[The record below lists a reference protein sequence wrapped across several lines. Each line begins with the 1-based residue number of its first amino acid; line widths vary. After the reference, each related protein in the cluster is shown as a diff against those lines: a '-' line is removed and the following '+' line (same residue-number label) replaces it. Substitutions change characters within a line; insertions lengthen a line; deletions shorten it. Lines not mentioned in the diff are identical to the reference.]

1 MRKVFV
7 DPVVLPDARF
17 RDGLGIRYVRLE
29 GADEVVEVF
38 RPLDDLAAHRTAI
51 QQRVNRLTSFRQ
63 VRFVPLRRADVV
75 HDSAGTLEILSDFV
89 PGHRLSDVLEA
100 AAAGAI
106 AITACAAIHIVREV
120 LGALAVLAESRGL
133 THGAVGPERLLLVPK
148 GRVLVAD
155 YVLGGA
161 LAQLEYS
168 RGRLWRE
175 FRVAAAPGKG
185 GPKLDMASEVVQ
197 VAVTAVA
204 LLRGRPVGAEEF
216 PDGLLDLVASL
227 GRSRSGSRGEAV
239 PGALLTWLRR
249 ALHLDAGS
257 RLTSVSEARLAL
269 ETALSKQAVASGGAA
284 AVRALADDYGRL
296 AGVVDAA
303 SAARAAA
310 EAAKRTERERDA
322 TLGMPPERSSDAAGP
337 QTAARTVLMPA
348 FTLLPDATIDAD
360 GEVVAG
366 ASFVEHAGDG
376 GQTDPPVGWRVP
388 ERASPDV
395 ATVVGPLLD
404 RTATPRLPRDAEFPE
419 EIIDLDALTEPEGA
433 ATAPVPAP
441 TSPPP
446 IEAGRS
452 ADDSSV
458 GDERAA
464 PRTVDIAAL
473 EAEPEIAACF
483 LNEEDRPVARDLT
496 PVDTMPALTP
506 LPLQEIDLSVVETEP
521 AVAALFQP
529 EPIAGAAR
537 EAAPV
542 EEPAPVAQP
551 EAVAVLAIESEAAVE
566 QALVVEVLGSS
577 MADSFRSEASILVV
591 PDPNAGNAA
600 AAANADSA
608 PGSEQALPAP
618 SKPDALPRLPS
629 DWLIDLDVASRR
641 RHRRPEPERPAL
653 GVTIELPE
661 LVGSFAAG
669 ASQSDVPPP
678 PLTPRRRLGVA
689 PLDAPGV
696 AEEQI
701 EVAAAAHQPLP
712 QEGLPP
718 VPLARVGPQVDG
730 AGDSAT
736 DVEQSPAEA
745 TKGEAGPVFPR
756 VAPSVRRVREE
767 ARRRRLARARAA
779 LAGSA
784 VLAARAAHAAGAAMV
799 SAGTSAGR
807 ALRAAWG
814 AAAWVGASVGRGLIR
829 VAASS
834 VRLVGTFAAGLAG
847 LAVTGLSAGGRAVV
861 VSAAAVVR
869 GVTAGARGAVAAAGA
884 LGRGAAAVG
893 AAAASGAR
901 RAGRGAASSA
911 IRLGHACA
919 LAVRWSARALNR
931 SGVAIGRAGAGAV
944 RGVASAAGSAAQR
957 AASMARAARPRRT
970 VDRPGAFTW
979 WDLPRRAGFL
989 LSDLS
994 DRLPRARV
1002 RLSYVAAAL
1011 TLIVGVVGAPY
1022 VKDRWFTPAP
1032 PSGTLRVESSRAGLT
1047 VRVDGADLGPAPL
1060 TAAVPVGTHR
1070 VEVTGDGRIRVQ
1082 DVAVVEGQTVVIE
1095 AGSRD
1100 LRATGSLR
1108 IDTDPPGASVWVDGV
1123 AHGTAPVTIGALAE
1137 GAHSVVV
1144 RNAAGSVRRSVAV
1157 RPDETAEAVVAIR
1170 PGWLAVFAPVRLE
1183 ILEGGQPIGSTEG
1196 GRLLAS
1202 PGDHTIEAVSRTLG
1216 YRSSHRVEVRPGEVT
1231 ALTIALPPAALEI
1244 VAPPGS
1250 EIRVDGTLVGNAPLG
1265 TIQVPVGTR
1274 VVQARHRDFGDRR
1287 QSVTVTYTKAA
1298 RAIFP

>member
-1 MRKVFV
+1 
-7 DPVVLPDARF
+7 
-17 RDGLGIRYVRLE
+17 RLAE
-29 GADEVVEVF
+29 A
-38 RPLDDLAAHRTAI
+38 PAC
-51 QQRVNRLTSFRQ
+51 
-63 VRFVPLRRADVV
+63 
-75 HDSAGTLEILSDFV
+75 
-89 PGHRLSDVLEA
+89 EA
-100 AAAGAI
+100 APVEEPAPLAQPKA
-106 AITACAAIHIVREV
+106 V
-120 LGALAVLAESRGL
+120 AVLAVE
-133 THGAVGPERLLLVPK
+133 
-148 GRVLVAD
+148 
-155 YVLGGA
+155 
-161 LAQLEYS
+161 
-168 RGRLWRE
+168 
-175 FRVAAAPGKG
+175 
-185 GPKLDMASEVVQ
+185 
-197 VAVTAVA
+197 
-204 LLRGRPVGAEEF
+204 
-216 PDGLLDLVASL
+216 
-227 GRSRSGSRGEAV
+227 
-239 PGALLTWLRR
+239 
-249 ALHLDAGS
+249 
-257 RLTSVSEARLAL
+257 SEA
-269 ETALSKQAVASGGAA
+269 AV
-284 AVRALADDYGRL
+284 
-296 AGVVDAA
+296 
-303 SAARAAA
+303 
-310 EAAKRTERERDA
+310 EA
-322 TLGMPPERSSDAAGP
+322 
-337 QTAARTVLMPA
+337 
-348 FTLLPDATIDAD
+348 
-360 GEVVAG
+360 
-366 ASFVEHAGDG
+366 
-376 GQTDPPVGWRVP
+376 
-388 ERASPDV
+388 
-395 ATVVGPLLD
+395 
-404 RTATPRLPRDAEFPE
+404 
-419 EIIDLDALTEPEGA
+419 
-433 ATAPVPAP
+433 
-441 TSPPP
+441 PP

-483 LNEEDRPVARDLT
+483 LNEEDRPVVRDLT

-1047 VRVDGADLGPAPL
+1047 VRVDGADLGPAP
-1060 TAAVPVGTHR
+1060 
-1070 VEVTGDGRIRVQ
+1070 
-1082 DVAVVEGQTVVIE
+1082 
-1095 AGSRD
+1095 
-1100 LRATGSLR
+1100 
-1108 IDTDPPGASVWVDGV
+1108 
-1123 AHGTAPVTIGALAE
+1123 
-1137 GAHSVVV
+1137 
-1144 RNAAGSVRRSVAV
+1144 
-1157 RPDETAEAVVAIR
+1157 
-1170 PGWLAVFAPVRLE
+1170 
-1183 ILEGGQPIGSTEG
+1183 
-1196 GRLLAS
+1196 
-1202 PGDHTIEAVSRTLG
+1202 
-1216 YRSSHRVEVRPGEVT
+1216 
-1231 ALTIALPPAALEI
+1231 
-1244 VAPPGS
+1244 
-1250 EIRVDGTLVGNAPLG
+1250 
-1265 TIQVPVGTR
+1265 
-1274 VVQARHRDFGDRR
+1274 
-1287 QSVTVTYTKAA
+1287 
-1298 RAIFP
+1298 

>member
-483 LNEEDRPVARDLT
+483 LNEEDRPVVRDLT

>member
-38 RPLDDLAAHRTAI
+38 RPLDDLAVHRTAI

-75 HDSAGTLEILSDFV
+75 HDSAGTLEILSDFI

-185 GPKLDMASEVVQ
+185 APKLDMASEVVQ

-204 LLRGRPVGAEEF
+204 LLRGRPVEAEEY

-227 GRSRSGSRGEAV
+227 GRSRSSSRGEAV
-239 PGALLTWLRR
+239 PAALLTWLRR

-269 ETALSKQAVASGGAA
+269 EKVLSKQAVASGGAA

-296 AGVVDAA
+296 TGVVDAA

-322 TLGMPPERSSDAAGP
+322 TVGMPPERSSDAAGP

-366 ASFVEHAGDG
+366 ASFVEHAGDS

-388 ERASPDV
+388 ERASPDI

-419 EIIDLDALTEPEGA
+419 EIIDLDALTESEGA

-441 TSPPP
+441 MSPPP

-452 ADDSSV
+452 GADSSV

-464 PRTVDIAAL
+464 PRTLDIAAL

-483 LNEEDRPVARDLT
+483 LNEEDRPVVRDLT

-506 LPLQEIDLSVVETEP
+506 LPLQEIELSVVETEPAVAALFQPEPIAGAAREAAPMEEPAPLAQPEAVAVLAIESEAAVEAPPIEAGRSADESSVGDERAAPRTLDIAALEAEPEIAACFLNEEDRPVVRDLTPVDTMPALTPLPLQEIELSVVETEP

-542 EEPAPVAQP
+542 EEPAPLAQP
-551 EAVAVLAIESEAAVE
+551 EAVTVLAVESEAAVE

-641 RHRRPEPERPAL
+641 RHRTPEPERPAL
-653 GVTIELPE
+653 GVTIELPD

-701 EVAAAAHQPLP
+701 EVAAAAHQALP

-718 VPLARVGPQVDG
+718 VPLARVGPQFDG

-745 TKGEAGPVFPR
+745 TEGEAGPVFPR

-807 ALRAAWG
+807 ALRAAW
-814 AAAWVGASVGRGLIR
+814 
-829 VAASS
+829 
-834 VRLVGTFAAGLAG
+834 
-847 LAVTGLSAGGRAVV
+847 
-861 VSAAAVVR
+861 
-869 GVTAGARGAVAAAGA
+869 
-884 LGRGAAAVG
+884 
-893 AAAASGAR
+893 
-901 RAGRGAASSA
+901 
-911 IRLGHACA
+911 
-919 LAVRWSARALNR
+919 
-931 SGVAIGRAGAGAV
+931 
-944 RGVASAAGSAAQR
+944 
-957 AASMARAARPRRT
+957 
-970 VDRPGAFTW
+970 
-979 WDLPRRAGFL
+979 
-989 LSDLS
+989 
-994 DRLPRARV
+994 
-1002 RLSYVAAAL
+1002 
-1011 TLIVGVVGAPY
+1011 
-1022 VKDRWFTPAP
+1022 
-1032 PSGTLRVESSRAGLT
+1032 
-1047 VRVDGADLGPAPL
+1047 
-1060 TAAVPVGTHR
+1060 
-1070 VEVTGDGRIRVQ
+1070 
-1082 DVAVVEGQTVVIE
+1082 
-1095 AGSRD
+1095 
-1100 LRATGSLR
+1100 
-1108 IDTDPPGASVWVDGV
+1108 
-1123 AHGTAPVTIGALAE
+1123 
-1137 GAHSVVV
+1137 
-1144 RNAAGSVRRSVAV
+1144 
-1157 RPDETAEAVVAIR
+1157 
-1170 PGWLAVFAPVRLE
+1170 
-1183 ILEGGQPIGSTEG
+1183 
-1196 GRLLAS
+1196 
-1202 PGDHTIEAVSRTLG
+1202 
-1216 YRSSHRVEVRPGEVT
+1216 
-1231 ALTIALPPAALEI
+1231 
-1244 VAPPGS
+1244 
-1250 EIRVDGTLVGNAPLG
+1250 
-1265 TIQVPVGTR
+1265 
-1274 VVQARHRDFGDRR
+1274 
-1287 QSVTVTYTKAA
+1287 
-1298 RAIFP
+1298 

>member
-38 RPLDDLAAHRTAI
+38 RPLDDLAVHRTAI

-75 HDSAGTLEILSDFV
+75 HDSAGTLEILSDFI

-185 GPKLDMASEVVQ
+185 APKLDMASEVVQ

-204 LLRGRPVGAEEF
+204 LLRGRPVEAEEY

-227 GRSRSGSRGEAV
+227 GRSRSSSRGEAV
-239 PGALLTWLRR
+239 PAALLTWLRR

-269 ETALSKQAVASGGAA
+269 EKVLSKQAVASGGAA

-296 AGVVDAA
+296 TGVVDAA

-366 ASFVEHAGDG
+366 ASFVEHAGDS

-388 ERASPDV
+388 ERASPDI

-419 EIIDLDALTEPEGA
+419 EIIDLDALTESEGA

-441 TSPPP
+441 MSPPP

-452 ADDSSV
+452 GADSSV

-464 PRTVDIAAL
+464 PRTLDIAAL

-483 LNEEDRPVARDLT
+483 LNEEDRPVVRDLT

-506 LPLQEIDLSVVETEP
+506 LPLQEIELSVVETEP

-529 EPIAGAAR
+529 EPIAGAAC

-542 EEPAPVAQP
+542 EEPAPLAQP
-551 EAVAVLAIESEAAVE
+551 EAVTVLAVESEAAVE

-641 RHRRPEPERPAL
+641 RHRTPEPERPAL
-653 GVTIELPE
+653 GVTIELPD

-701 EVAAAAHQPLP
+701 EVAAAAHQALP

-718 VPLARVGPQVDG
+718 VPLARVGPQFDG

-745 TKGEAGPVFPR
+745 TEGEAGPVFPR
-756 VAPSVRRVREE
+756 VAPRVRRVREE

-814 AAAWVGASVGRGLIR
+814 AAASVGASVGRGLIR

-847 LAVTGLSAGGRAVV
+847 LVVTGLSAGGRAVV

-869 GVTAGARGAVAAAGA
+869 GVTAAARGAVAAAGA

-893 AAAASGAR
+893 AAAASGAW
-901 RAGRGAASSA
+901 RAGRSAASGA

-919 LAVRWSARALNR
+919 LAVRWSARALKR
-931 SGVAIGRAGAGAV
+931 SGVALGRAGAGAV
-944 RGVASAAGSAAQR
+944 RGVASAAGSAAQT

-979 WDLPRRAGFL
+979 RDLPRRAGFL

-1011 TLIVGVVGAPY
+1011 TLIVGAVGAPY